1 MSSNTDGQRLG
12 LVLLAALGL
21 LVLFPVLF
29 MGFGMMGAGGM
40 MGGAWGGHLGAGG
53 AATGWVPIVG
63 LVMQLLFLLAVVGGA
78 YFLFRAVAGDGGH
91 DPAIEELRSAYAR
104 GDLSEEEYERRR
116 EALERDGEG

>member
-12 LVLLAALGL
+12 LVLLAALAV

-29 MGFGMMGAGGM
+29 MGFGMMGVGGM
-40 MGGAWGGHLGAGG
+40 MGGAWGGHMWDGG
-53 AATGWVPIVG
+53 ATGWFPLFG
-63 LVMQLLFLLAVVGGA
+63 LVMQLLFLLVVVGSA
-78 YFLFRAVAGDGGH
+78 YLLFRAVAGGDGH

-116 EALERDGEG
+116 EALERDGE